1 MRSPK
6 MVVAV
11 AVVILSAAACGGSS
25 AGSSG
30 AGASAPVPTQAT
42 QATVAPAATTAPTTA
57 PSDAAAATTGPSQP
71 AGALD
76 TCSLL
81 SAADLK
87 TVTSAEYGD
96 GVLDDYGMCT
106 WRVGGATVNNGDGQV
121 IVGVQ
126 DVPLDTFKG
135 TFPGGVDM
143 TVSGH
148 ASYWNPD
155 QGLQSIWVDIGGRT
169 LVISFDPVG
178 ADTQAI
184 AQKVAEIAIGMI

>member
-6 MVVAV
+6 MAVAV
-11 AVVILSAAACGGSS
+11 AVVILIAAACGGSS

-30 AGASAPVPTQAT
+30 AGASAPVPPQAT
-42 QATVAPAATTAPTTA
+42 TTTVAPTVAPTTA
-57 PSDAAAATTGPSQP
+57 PSDATTATMSASQP

-76 TCSLL
+76 LCGLL

-87 TVTSAEYGD
+87 TVTGADYGD

-106 WRVGGATVNNGDGQV
+106 WRVGGASVNNGDGQV
-121 IVGVQ
+121 VVAVQ
-126 DVPLDTFKG
+126 DVPLATFTG

-143 TVSGH
+143 TVSGQ
-148 ASYWNPD
+148 AGYWNPD

-178 ADTQAI
+178 PDTQAI
-184 AQKVAEIAIGMI
+184 AQKLAEIAIGKI

>member
-6 MVVAV
+6 VVVTV
-11 AVVILSAAACGGSS
+11 AAVILVAAACGGSS

-30 AGASAPVPTQAT
+30 AGASAPVPPQAT
-42 QATVAPAATTAPTTA
+42 TTTVAPTTAPTTT
-57 PSDAAAATTGPSQP
+57 PSDATTATTSASQP
-71 AGALD
+71 AGSIAL
-76 TCSLL
+76 CSLL

-87 TVTSAEYGD
+87 AATGADYGD

-106 WRVGGATVNNGDGQV
+106 WRVGGASVNNGDGQV

-148 ASYWNPD
+148 AGYWNPD

-169 LVISFDPVG
+169 LVISFDPVDPDG
-178 ADTQAI
+178 QAI
-184 AQKVAEIAIGMI
+184 AQKVAEIAIGKI

>member
-6 MVVAV
+6 LVVTLT
-11 AVVILSAAACGGSS
+11 VVILIAAACGGSS

-42 QATVAPAATTAPTTA
+42 EATADPVTAPTTA
-57 PSDAAAATTGPSQP
+57 PSDATTATMSPSQP

-76 TCSLL
+76 LCGLL

-87 TVTSAEYGD
+87 TVTGDDYGD
-96 GVLDDYGMCT
+96 GKLDDYGMCT
-106 WRVGGATVNNGDGQV
+106 WRVGDASVNNGDGQV
-121 IVGVQ
+121 IMGVQ

-135 TFPGGVDM
+135 SFPGGVDM
-143 TVSGH
+143 AVSGH
-148 ASYWNPD
+148 AGYWNPD

-169 LVISFDPVG
+169 LVISFDPIEP
-178 ADTQAI
+178 DSQAI
-184 AQKVAEIAIGMI
+184 AQKVAEIAIGKI